1 MDLLNKLLSIDPN
14 YIVIGLIVFFFS
26 LEQVMKT
33 SFNFKKRIN
42 HLLQNIL
49 FQMLLVVL
57 NIFFVTFQVF
67 SIEWLNS
74 NHIGLLYLIELP
86 IWVKLFISVALYDVT
101 AYWIHRATHKIPLLW
116 RFHRVHHS
124 DTTMDSSTVFRF
136 HPIELI
142 LVFGI
147 GNIVTAA
154 LFGTDVFSMALYYFI
169 LYLFFFIEHANLKYP
184 RWLNSTLGLIFVM
197 PDHHRVHHQQDQ
209 FYTDSNYAD
218 IFIIW
223 DRIFGTFKMMP
234 VEQMKYGLLEFDED
248 SKQTFLYLIKSP
260 FLNIKRIASNKKKQL
275 KLNTKIGIK

>member
-1 MDLLNKLLSIDPN
+1 MDLLDKLLGIDPN

-26 LEQVMKT
+26 LEQIMKT
-33 SFNFKKRIN
+33 PFNFKKRIN
-42 HLLQNIL
+42 HLFQNVL
-49 FQMLLVVL
+49 FQIVLVVL

-86 IWVKLFISVALYDVT
+86 FWAKLIISVALYDVT
-101 AYWIHRATHKIPLLW
+101 AYWIHRGTHKIPLLW

-147 GNIVTAA
+147 GNIITAG
-154 LFGTDVFSMALYYFI
+154 LFGTDVLSMALYYFI
-169 LYLFFFIEHANLKYP
+169 LYIFFFFEHANLNYP
-184 RWLNSTLGLIFVM
+184 RWLNQTFGLIFVM

-209 FYTDSNYAD
+209 FYTDSNFAD

-234 VEQMKYGLLEFDED
+234 IEKMKYGLVEFDTEE
-248 SKQTFLYLIKSP
+248 KQLFLYLIKSP
-260 FLNIKRIASNKKKQL
+260 FINVKRNKSEPKEK
-275 KLNTKIGIK
+275 TKTE

>member
-14 YIVIGLIVFFFS
+14 YIVIGLIAFFFS
-26 LEQVMKT
+26 LEQLSK
-33 SFNFKKRIN
+33 SPFSFKKRIN
-42 HLLQNIL
+42 HLFQNVL
-49 FQMLLVVL
+49 FQVVLVIL

-74 NHIGLLYLIELP
+74 NHSGFLYLVELP
-86 IWVKLFISVALYDVT
+86 FWAKLFISVALYDIT

-136 HPIELI
+136 HPIEII
-142 LVFGI
+142 LVFGV

-154 LFGTDVFSMALYYFI
+154 LFGTDVISMALYYFI
-169 LYLFFFIEHANLKYP
+169 LYIFFFFEHANLNYP

-218 IFIIW
+218 ILILW
-223 DRIFGTFKMMP
+223 DRLFGTFKMMP
-234 VEQMKYGLLEFDED
+234 LAKMKYGLIEFDSEN
-248 SKQTFLYLIKSP
+248 KQSFLYLIKSP
-260 FLNIKRIASNKKKQL
+260 FFNIKRITREPIEKSKME
-275 KLNTKIGIK
+275 

>member
-1 MDLLNKLLSIDPN
+1 MDLINKLLSIDPN

-49 FQMLLVVL
+49 FQIVLVVL

-74 NHIGLLYLIELP
+74 NQIGLLYLIELA

-260 FLNIKRIASNKKKQL
+260 FLNIKRIASDKKKQL
-275 KLNTKIGIK
+275 KLNTKISIK

>member
-14 YIVIGLIVFFFS
+14 YIVIGLIAFFFS
-26 LEQVMKT
+26 LEQL
-33 SFNFKKRIN
+33 SNSPFSFKKRIN
-42 HLLQNIL
+42 HLFQNVL
-49 FQMLLVVL
+49 FQVVLVIL

-74 NHIGLLYLIELP
+74 NHSGFLYLVELP
-86 IWVKLFISVALYDVT
+86 FWAKLFISVAFYDIT

-136 HPIELI
+136 HPIEII
-142 LVFGI
+142 LVFGV

-154 LFGTDVFSMALYYFI
+154 LFGTDVISMALYYFI
-169 LYLFFFIEHANLKYP
+169 LNIFFFFEHANLNYP

-197 PDHHRVHHQQDQ
+197 PDYHRVHHQQDQ

-218 IFIIW
+218 ILIIW
-223 DRIFGTFKMMP
+223 DRLFGTFKMMP
-234 VEQMKYGLLEFDED
+234 LEKMKYGLIEFDSEN
-248 SKQTFLYLIKSP
+248 KQSFLYLIKSP
-260 FLNIKRIASNKKKQL
+260 FINIKRITREPEGKSKMEQ
-275 KLNTKIGIK
+275 

>member
-1 MDLLNKLLSIDPN
+1 MDFLDKLLGIDPN
-14 YIVIGLIVFFFS
+14 YIVLGLIALFFS
-26 LEQVMKT
+26 LEQIMK
-33 SFNFKKRIN
+33 SPFNFKKRIN
-42 HLLQNIL
+42 HLFQNLL
-49 FQMLLVVL
+49 FQIILVIL

-74 NHIGLLYLIELP
+74 NHIGLLYLVELP

-101 AYWIHRATHKIPLLW
+101 AYWIHRGTHAIPLLW

-136 HPIELI
+136 YPLELI

-154 LFGTDVFSMALYYFI
+154 LFGTDVFSMALYYFF
-169 LYLFFFIEHANLKYP
+169 LYLFFFFEHANLNYP
-184 RWLNSTLGLIFVM
+184 NWLNSTLGLIFVM
-197 PDHHRVHHQQDQ
+197 PDHHRVHHQQNQ

-223 DRIFGTFKMMP
+223 DRLFGTFKMMP
-234 VEQMKYGLLEFDED
+234 VEKMKYGLVEFEED
-248 SKQTFLYLIKSP
+248 KKQTFLYLIKSP
-260 FLNIKRIASNKKKQL
+260 FINIKRMKSDIKEE
-275 KLNTKIGIK
+275 TKTE

>member
-1 MDLLNKLLSIDPN
+1 MDFLNTLLGIDPN
-14 YIVIGLIVFFFS
+14 YIVIGLIALFFS
-26 LEQVMKT
+26 LEQIIK
-33 SFNFKKRIN
+33 SPFDYKNRIN
-42 HLLQNIL
+42 HLFQNIL
-49 FQMLLVVL
+49 FQILLVIL
-57 NIFFVTFQVF
+57 NVFFVTFQVF

-86 IWVKLFISVALYDVT
+86 FWATLIISVALYDVT
-101 AYWIHRATHKIPLLW
+101 AYWIHRATHVVPLLW

-136 HPIELI
+136 HPLELI

-154 LFGTDVFSMALYYFI
+154 IFGTDVFSMALYYFF
-169 LYLFFFIEHANLKYP
+169 LYLFFFFEHSNLNYP
-184 RWLNSTLGLIFVM
+184 SWLNSTLGLVFVM

-218 IFIIW
+218 ILIIW

-234 VEQMKYGLLEFDED
+234 VKEMKYGLEEFDED
-248 SKQTFLYLIKSP
+248 KKQTFLYLIKSP
-260 FLNIKRIASNKKKQL
+260 FISIQRITSETKRKIKD
-275 KLNTKIGIK
+275 